1 DINETGDNITKVTF
15 KTAWATADQPVA
27 NGVWTIT
34 EPDLVPMR
42 ARVVAIA
49 HGETP
54 GSFDITVVQNTA
66 SQYQA
71 IDNGAALVPEN

>member
-1 DINETGDNITKVTF
+1 
-15 KTAWATADQPVA
+15 TADQPVA

-49 HGETP
+49 QGETP
-54 GSFDITVVQNTA
+54 GSFDITVVQNNA
-66 SQYQA
+66 SKYQA
-71 IDNGAALVPEN
+71 IDNGAALVPENTTVLDPT